1 MNTAWLY
8 LIAAGICEIGWA
20 IGLKYTE
27 GFTKLGVSIVTVAVM
42 ILSFVLLAQ
51 AMKTLPLGTAYASWT
66 GIGAVGT
73 AILGMVLFNEPK
85 DLVRIGCIVLIVVGV
100 LGLKFLT
107 KE

>member
-1 MNTAWLY
+1 MMSSAWFY

-27 GFTKLGVSIVTVAVM
+27 GFTKIGASIATVIVM

-73 AILGMVLFNEPK
+73 TILGIILFNEPK
-85 DLVRIGCIVLIVVGV
+85 DLVRLLCIGLIIAGV
-100 LGLKFLT
+100 LGLKFLA
-107 KE
+107 K

>member
-1 MNTAWLY
+1 MNSAWWY
-8 LIAAGICEIGWA
+8 LVMAGLCEIGWA

-27 GFTKLGVSIVTVAVM
+27 GFSKLMPTIITVVIM

-51 AMKTLPLGTAYASWT
+51 AMRTLPVGTAYASWT

-73 AILGMVLFNEPK
+73 TILGIILFNEPK
-85 DLVRIGCIVLIVVGV
+85 DALRLLCIGLIIAGV
-100 LGLKFLT
+100 LGLKFLA

>member
-1 MNTAWLY
+1 MNTAWAFLVV
-8 LIAAGICEIGWA
+8 AGLCEIGWA

-27 GFTKLGVSIVTVAVM
+27 GFTKLWPTVITVVIM

-51 AMKTLPLGTAYASWT
+51 AMRTLPVGTAYASWT

-73 AILGMVLFNEPK
+73 VVLGMFLFNEPK
-85 DLVRIGCIVLIVVGV
+85 DAVRLICIGLIIAGV
-100 LGLKFLT
+100 LGLKFLA

>member
-1 MNTAWLY
+1 MNTAWIY
-8 LIAAGICEIGWA
+8 LVLAGLCEIGWA
-20 IGLKYTE
+20 YGLKYSE
-27 GFTKLGVSIVTVAVM
+27 GFTKLWPSIITVFVM

-73 AILGMVLFNEPK
+73 AILG
-85 DLVRIGCIVLIVVGV
+85 IVLLGEPRDAVRLICIGLIIAGV
-100 LGLKFLT
+100 LGLKFLA

>member
-1 MNTAWLY
+1 MNSAWLY
-8 LIAAGICEIGWA
+8 LIVAGICEIGWA

-27 GFTKLGVSIVTVAVM
+27 GFTKLWPTVITVVIM

-51 AMKTLPLGTAYASWT
+51 AMRTLPVGTAYASWT

-73 AILGMVLFNEPK
+73 VVLGMVLFNEPK
-85 DLVRIGCIVLIVVGV
+85 DAVRLICIGLIIAGV
-100 LGLKFLT
+100 LGLKFLA

>member
-1 MNTAWLY
+1 MNSAWIY
-8 LIAAGICEIGWA
+8 LIVAGICEIGWA

-27 GFTKLGVSIVTVAVM
+27 GFTRLWPTVITVVVM

-51 AMKTLPLGTAYASWT
+51 AMKTLPVGTAYASWT

-85 DLVRIGCIVLIVVGV
+85 DVIRLVCIGLIIAGV
-100 LGLKFLT
+100 LGLKFLA

>member
-20 IGLKYTE
+20 IGLKYTQ
-27 GFTKLGVSIVTVAVM
+27 GFTKLGISVATVVVM

-73 AILGMVLFNEPK
+73 AILGIVLFNEPK
-85 DLVRIGCIVLIVVGV
+85 DLVRLACIGLIIIGV
-100 LGLKFLT
+100 LGLKFLA